1 MKGHGAKFGRK
12 QEEAIAALLV
22 QRNIEEAAKSV
33 GVSHKTLLRWM
44 KVPEFDEAYRKAR
57 RQAFGQAIAR
67 LQQGSSAA
75 ATTLLKIMLDQNS
88 PASTRVRAAECVMN
102 QGIRAI
108 EMEDLEARIVVLEGS
123 AEKEKR

>member
-1 MKGHGAKFGRK
+1 MPLCSFSA
-12 QEEAIAALLV
+12 
-22 QRNIEEAAKSV
+22 NIEEAAKAV